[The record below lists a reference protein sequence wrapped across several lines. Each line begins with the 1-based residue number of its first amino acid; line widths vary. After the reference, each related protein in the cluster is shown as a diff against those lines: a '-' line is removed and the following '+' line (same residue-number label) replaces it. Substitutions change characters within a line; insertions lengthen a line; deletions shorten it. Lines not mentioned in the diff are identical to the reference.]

1 MRGQLTIII
10 PVCATPARFLL
21 RGPGTPRSCLMRT
34 QINAHSILHGLFRS
48 GLPWLLVAVLMLGNL
63 ILSQTSAVL
72 H

>member
-1 MRGQLTIII
+1 MRYVTSQPL
-10 PVCATPARFLL
+10 V
-21 RGPGTPRSCLMRT
+21 
-34 QINAHSILHGLFRS
+34 HSLFRA

>member
-1 MRGQLTIII
+1 
-10 PVCATPARFLL
+10 
-21 RGPGTPRSCLMRT
+21 MRT
-34 QINAHSILHGLFRS
+34 QINAHSVLHSLFRS

>member
-1 MRGQLTIII
+1 MRHLTSH
-10 PVCATPARFLL
+10 PLL
-21 RGPGTPRSCLMRT
+21 
-34 QINAHSILHGLFRS
+34 HSLFRT

>member
-1 MRGQLTIII
+1 MGRSANPQATGAVPASQRCAFVHTRAMRHLASH
-10 PVCATPARFLL
+10 PLV
-21 RGPGTPRSCLMRT
+21 
-34 QINAHSILHGLFRS
+34 HSLFRA